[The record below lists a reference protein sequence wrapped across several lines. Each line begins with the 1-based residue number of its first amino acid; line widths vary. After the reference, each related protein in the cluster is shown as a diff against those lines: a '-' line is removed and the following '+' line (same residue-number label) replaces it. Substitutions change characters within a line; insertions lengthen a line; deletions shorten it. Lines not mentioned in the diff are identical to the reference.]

1 MVVCSQ
7 HFKWLLHFPF
17 SLQAWDLW
25 QEGKGLELVD
35 LTIRDL
41 CVEYQVLRCIHVSLL
56 CMEDGVVDRP
66 TMSNMLSMLT
76 NESTQLPLPKKLTFS
91 IGKKAIEANTLNN
104 ELELHTVNGLSFSD
118 MDARWGNDFLLW
130 SCMTHHNF
138 PHQWNCL
145 EVTTL
150 NKSSDTTCGT
160 TLLAKLLYS
169 SFDFW
174 NTVFWLLPMQ
184 FFTFAI
190 GGPWSSFNSIQI

>member
-7 HFKWLLHFPF
+7 HFKWPLPFLF

-35 LTIRDL
+35 LTIRDS

-76 NESTQLPLPKKLTFS
+76 NESTQLPLPKKLAFS

-104 ELELHTVNGLSFSD
+104 ELELHTVNGLSISD

-130 SCMTHHNF
+130 SCMTHHSF

-145 EVTTL
+145 ET
-150 NKSSDTTCGT
+150 T

-169 SFDFW
+169 SFEFLPATNATFW
-174 NTVFWLLPMQ
+174 A
-184 FFTFAI
+184 FAI
-190 GGPWSSFNSIQI
+190 GGSWSSFNSIQI